1 MENNFGEQK
10 RKSANM
16 TVVFA
21 EGAIVNTAERKSAR
35 QEANNTEIA
44 TKRDI
49 LLLFAVQRIP
59 LKLEKILKIRAEMK
73 HFSSERFHPV
83 ENTRSHGESN

>member
-10 RKSANM
+10 RNSANM

-21 EGAIVNTAERKSAR
+21 EGVIVNTAERKSAR

-49 LLLFAVQRIP
+49 
-59 LKLEKILKIRAEMK
+59 
-73 HFSSERFHPV
+73 
-83 ENTRSHGESN
+83 